1 MIDVLQQLSGCKGE
15 PEQAQAETQ
24 EVPPTVSG
32 VSLPVLDIEAGLR
45 TWRDEAAYKKY
56 LRRFASTDG
65 QCGRQVAVLLEQG
78 RSSEASAITHRLKG
92 SSGALA
98 MAQVEHVSRLLDERV
113 LSGGA
118 PENLPEQLQTALDIA
133 LDAIKDYAG
142 SASEDISASRIDTAA
157 SGTVGPLLAEM
168 LRALERDNPDEAESI
183 LASLAKEVPEEMLR
197 GICERVE
204 AFDFRAAEAQVKALA
219 GKLEISV

>member
-1 MIDVLQQLSGCKGE
+1 
-15 PEQAQAETQ
+15 
-24 EVPPTVSG
+24 
-32 VSLPVLDIEAGLR
+32 
-45 TWRDEAAYKKY
+45 
-56 LRRFASTDG
+56 
-65 QCGRQVAVLLEQG
+65 
-78 RSSEASAITHRLKG
+78 
-92 SSGALA
+92 

-168 LRALERDNPDEAESI
+168 LRALDRDNPDEAESI